1 MHRLYPEKL
10 ITVITSEVLEDRLV
24 ALVRN
29 RGASGY
35 TLLRARGAGSEG
47 RQSGL
52 LWFDS
57 NLLLKVILPPER
69 LTGLL
74 DDFSALIAKG
84 HHLTVFVSDV
94 TVLGHE
100 KFERPLG
107 P

>member
-10 ITVITSEVLEDRLV
+10 VTVITSDVLEERLV
-24 ALVRN
+24 TAVRR

-47 RQSGL
+47 LQSGM
-52 LWFDS
+52 LWVDT

-69 LTGLL
+69 LSGLL
-74 DDFSALIAKG
+74 DDFDALIAKG

-94 TVLGHE
+94 SVMGHE
-100 KFERPLG
+100 KFEQPLG
-107 P
+107 R

>member
-10 ITVITSEVLEDRLV
+10 VTVITSEVLEDHLV
-24 ALVRN
+24 AAVRK

-47 RQSGL
+47 LQSGM
-52 LWFDS
+52 LWIDT

-69 LTGLL
+69 LSGLL
-74 DDFSALIAKG
+74 DDLDALIAKG

-94 TVLGHE
+94 AVLGHE

-107 P
+107 D